1 MPPTIRS
8 TIGQLALATCLGLA
22 TVLFPQS
29 RASVAGEIEQGRRIY
44 FGTCIACH
52 GSDGAGAMPDVSDF
66 GVAAGPLSK
75 TDVQLL
81 KSIMEGVSN
90 VNGSSSM
97 PPKGGNPELTAEDA
111 RNVLE
116 FIRAE
121 FGPTCPN
128 GRRCDAKTKE

>member
-8 TIGQLALATCLGLA
+8 TIGLLALAACLGLA
-22 TVLFPQS
+22 TALFSQS
-29 RASVAGEIEQGRRIY
+29 RAWSAGEIEQGRRVY
-44 FGTCIACH
+44 FGACVACH

-66 GVAAGPLSK
+66 GDATGPLSK
-75 TDVQLL
+75 KDIQLL
-81 KSIMEGVSN
+81 KSILEGVGN

-97 PPKGGNPELTAEDA
+97 PPKGGNPELTEEDA

-116 FIRAE
+116 FIRGE

-128 GRRCDAKTKE
+128 GLRCDATTKE